1 MAFYNQL
8 ETNNFSILIQPQSG
22 NPISTGSR
30 VIGEWIGFCKSVNT
44 DTNVEDD
51 IYLNKGEVQALISK
65 ALDGAVLAE
74 TFAQSQTEQNVL
86 INQIQSTLKWQ
97 LLQYGNLLD
106 ISRAKENWIINSQNI
121 NGTSSDTFD
130 TSEPIEINHTDT
142 FKWSGTPAYLNYYT
156 SEMIY
161 ISTQI
166 FGSSTNINLDV
177 PENAKYIV
185 ISYNKTNTN
194 KKVLANMNYYIG
206 AMESTR
212 LNYDIPLYSFNKLIL
227 KDENF
232 LDNTVSI
239 NKLEKDIQ
247 NIIRHIDDYVLS
259 EYGNQIDPRIIKEHT
274 LTNATYPNGTY
285 NENQFS
291 TQPIEVV
298 ASLEYKTSGAIAYF
312 NWYDENMTYISTNIQ
327 GNLSIMT
334 LNPPENTKYVIVS
347 SNNQNLNTIIL
358 ATSNYIKGLIAGTA
372 QLEYV
377 PALYNTKSLLINN
390 DNILDNT
397 INESKLS
404 LEVQAKLNGSS
415 GYFANKTINFL
426 GDSITYGY
434 DGQAGGGRVEN
445 PYPSIVKDLLKFN
458 TCNNYG
464 INGSTIT
471 GNDEL
476 GVSPMNIRYSSM
488 SEADYVIVFA
498 GTNDHGQNMIL
509 GTPNDITN
517 STFYGSLD
525 ILIKGLINKYPK
537 ARIAFITPLR
547 KSNISANS
555 NGNSL
560 EDFVNVIKEKCKEYA
575 IPILDFYNL
584 SGCIPQIANFKTN
597 NLPDGLH
604 PNQDYYYVLAKK
616 IAHFIESL

>member
-44 DTNVEDD
+44 DTNVEDG

-274 LTNATYPNGTY
+274 LTNATYP
-285 NENQFS
+285 
-291 TQPIEVV
+291 
-298 ASLEYKTSGAIAYF
+298 
-312 NWYDENMTYISTNIQ
+312 
-327 GNLSIMT
+327 
-334 LNPPENTKYVIVS
+334 
-347 SNNQNLNTIIL
+347 
-358 ATSNYIKGLIAGTA
+358 TA
-372 QLEYV
+372 
-377 PALYNTKSLLINN
+377 A
-390 DNILDNT
+390 
-397 INESKLS
+397 
-404 LEVQAKLNGSS
+404 A
-415 GYFANKTINFL
+415 
-426 GDSITYGY
+426 
-434 DGQAGGGRVEN
+434 
-445 PYPSIVKDLLKFN
+445 
-458 TCNNYG
+458 
-464 INGSTIT
+464 
-471 GNDEL
+471 
-476 GVSPMNIRYSSM
+476 
-488 SEADYVIVFA
+488 
-498 GTNDHGQNMIL
+498 
-509 GTPNDITN
+509 
-517 STFYGSLD
+517 
-525 ILIKGLINKYPK
+525 
-537 ARIAFITPLR
+537 
-547 KSNISANS
+547 
-555 NGNSL
+555 
-560 EDFVNVIKEKCKEYA
+560 
-575 IPILDFYNL
+575 
-584 SGCIPQIANFKTN
+584 
-597 NLPDGLH
+597 
-604 PNQDYYYVLAKK
+604 
-616 IAHFIESL
+616 

>member
-1 MAFYNQL
+1 MSLLTPFLKLFKWDTTNETDL
-8 ETNNFSILIQPQSG
+8 ESEFNIDKSTNENWDKLDTKAQEHENKILDIEDSIEDIQTKDTEQDKLIQK
-22 NPISTGSR
+22 NIIKRRIS
-30 VIGEWIGFCKSVNT
+30 
-44 DTNVEDD
+44 
-51 IYLNKGEVQALISK
+51 
-65 ALDGAVLAE
+65 
-74 TFAQSQTEQNVL
+74 
-86 INQIQSTLKWQ
+86 
-97 LLQYGNLLD
+97 QYGNLLD
-106 ISRAKENWIINSQNI
+106 TLKTKENWLINNDNI
-121 NGTSSDTFD
+121 EGTINNSFD
-130 TSEPIEINHTDT
+130 TSELIEINKIDI
-142 FKWSGTPAYLNYYT
+142 FKWSGAPAYFNYYT
-156 SEMIY
+156 SEMNY
-161 ISTQI
+161 ISTQV
-166 FGSSTNINLDV
+166 FGNSTNINLNV
-177 PENAKYIV
+177 PENASYILV
-185 ISYNKTNTN
+185 SYNKTNTN
-194 KKVLANMNYYIG
+194 KKVLANMTYYIG
-206 AMESTR
+206 KMESAK
-212 LNYDIPLYSFNKLIL
+212 LNYDVPLYFYTNLLLENENIL
-227 KDENF
+227 DKS
-232 LDNTVSI
+232 LTI
-239 NKLEKDIQ
+239 NKLEQNIQ
-247 NIIRHIDDYVLS
+247 NNLSRTSDYTLS

-291 TQPIEVV
+291 TQPIEVD

-434 DGQAGGGRVEN
+434 DGQASGGRVEN

>member
-1 MAFYNQL
+1 M
-8 ETNNFSILIQPQSG
+8 
-22 NPISTGSR
+22 
-30 VIGEWIGFCKSVNT
+30 
-44 DTNVEDD
+44 
-51 IYLNKGEVQALISK
+51 
-65 ALDGAVLAE
+65 DGAVLAE
-74 TFAQSQTEQNVL
+74 TFKQSQDEQNILV
-86 INQIQSTLKWQ
+86 NQIQSMINLQ
-97 LLQYGNLLD
+97 ISQYGNLID
-106 ISRAKENWIINSQNI
+106 VSIAKENWLINSNNI
-121 NGTSSDTFD
+121 EGIVNNTFNTSQK
-130 TSEPIEINHTDT
+130 IEINTTDS
-142 FKWSGTPAYLNYYT
+142 FLYSGAPAYFNYYNAN
-156 SEMIY
+156 MDY
-161 ISTQI
+161 ISTQVN
-166 FGSSTNINLDV
+166 GSYTLTTLNI

-185 ISYNKTNTN
+185 VSYNNTDATQ
-194 KKVLANMNYYIG
+194 VILANVTYYIG
-206 AMESTR
+206 AIVGAKLTY
-212 LNYDIPLYSFNKLIL
+212 NKPLYNYNKLMI
-227 KDENF
+227 KDENL
-232 LDNTVSI
+232 LDSGISI
-239 NKLEKDIQ
+239 NKLEKNIQ
-247 NIIRHIDDYVLS
+247 NIIKHVNDYTLS
-259 EYGNQIDPRIIKEHT
+259 KYGNQIDYRIIKEHT

-291 TQPIEVV
+291 TQPIEID
-298 ASLEYKTSGAIAYF
+298 ASLEYRTSSAIAYF
-312 NWYDENMTYISTNIQ
+312 NWYDENMTYISTVAQ
-327 GNLSIMT
+327 GNVTLLH
-334 LNPPENTKYVIVS
+334 LNPPENAKYVIVS

-358 ATSNYIKGLIAGTA
+358 ATSNYIKGLITGTA

-397 INESKLS
+397 INENKLS

-415 GYFANKTINFL
+415 SYFADKTINFL

-434 DGQAGGGRVEN
+434 DGQSGGGRVEN

-471 GNDEL
+471 GNDGL
-476 GVSPMNIRYSSM
+476 GVAPMNNRYSSM
-488 SEADYVIVFA
+488 ADNADYVITFA

-509 GTPNDITN
+509 GTKNDTDN

-525 ILIKGLINKYPK
+525 ILIKGLVNKYPK

-547 KSNISANS
+547 KNNIGANT
-555 NGNSL
+555 NGNTL
-560 EDFVNVIKEKCKEYA
+560 EDFVNAIKEKCKEYA
-575 IPILDFYNL
+575 IPTLDFYNL

>member
-1 MAFYNQL
+1 MSLLTPFLKLFKWNTTNETDL
-8 ETNNFSILIQPQSG
+8 ESEFNIDKSMNENWDKLDTKAQEHENKILDIENNIENIQTKDTEQDKLIQK
-22 NPISTGSR
+22 NIIKRRIS
-30 VIGEWIGFCKSVNT
+30 
-44 DTNVEDD
+44 
-51 IYLNKGEVQALISK
+51 
-65 ALDGAVLAE
+65 
-74 TFAQSQTEQNVL
+74 
-86 INQIQSTLKWQ
+86 
-97 LLQYGNLLD
+97 QYGNLLD
-106 ISRAKENWIINSQNI
+106 TLKTKENWLINNDNI
-121 NGTSSDTFD
+121 EGTINNSFD
-130 TSEPIEINHTDT
+130 TSELIEINKIDI
-142 FKWSGTPAYLNYYT
+142 FKWSGAPAYFNYYT
-156 SEMIY
+156 SEMNY
-161 ISTQI
+161 ISTQT
-166 FGSSTNINLDV
+166 FGNSTNINLNV
-177 PENAKYIV
+177 PENASYILV
-185 ISYNKTNTN
+185 SYNKTNTN
-194 KKVLANMNYYIG
+194 KKVLANMTYYIG
-206 AMESTR
+206 KMESAK
-212 LNYDIPLYSFNKLIL
+212 LNYDVPLYFYTNLLLENENIL
-227 KDENF
+227 DKS
-232 LDNTVSI
+232 LTI
-239 NKLEKDIQ
+239 NKLEQNIQ
-247 NIIRHIDDYVLS
+247 NNLSRTSDYTLS
-259 EYGNQIDPRIIKEHT
+259 KYGNQIDYRIIKEHT
-274 LTNATYPNGTY
+274 LTNAKYPNGTY
-285 NENQFS
+285 YENQFS
-291 TQPIEVV
+291 TQPIEID
-298 ASLEYKTSGAIAYF
+298 ASLEYRTSSAIAYF

-334 LNPPENTKYVIVS
+334 LNPPENAKYVIVS
-347 SNNQNLNTIIL
+347 SNNQDLNTIIL

-471 GNDEL
+471 GNDGL
-476 GVSPMNIRYSSM
+476 GVAPMNNRYSSM
-488 SEADYVIVFA
+488 ADNADYVIVFG
-498 GTNDHGQNMIL
+498 GTNDHGQNMAL
-509 GTPNDITN
+509 GTKNDTDN

-547 KSNISANS
+547 KSNIGANT
-555 NGNSL
+555 NGNTL
-560 EDFVNVIKEKCKEYA
+560 EDFVNAIKEKCKEYA
-575 IPILDFYNL
+575 IPTLDLYNL

-604 PNQDYYYVLAKK
+604 PNEEYYYVLAKK

>member
-1 MAFYNQL
+1 MAFCNQL

-285 NENQFS
+285 NENLFS
-291 TQPIEVV
+291 TQPIEVD

>member
-291 TQPIEVV
+291 TQPIEVD

>member
-1 MAFYNQL
+1 MATTEKGIYYPNDYTKAADVLADMKRTAESVDAAIEKSKYNDKDIKD
-8 ETNNFSILIQPQSG
+8 SIKNIQDEQKIQDENIEKNIIKNTEQDELIQK
-22 NPISTGSR
+22 NIIKRRIS
-30 VIGEWIGFCKSVNT
+30 
-44 DTNVEDD
+44 
-51 IYLNKGEVQALISK
+51 
-65 ALDGAVLAE
+65 
-74 TFAQSQTEQNVL
+74 
-86 INQIQSTLKWQ
+86 
-97 LLQYGNLLD
+97 QYGNLLD
-106 ISRAKENWIINSQNI
+106 TLKTKENWLINNDNI
-121 NGTSSDTFD
+121 EGTINNSFD
-130 TSEPIEINHTDT
+130 TSELIEINKIDI
-142 FKWSGTPAYLNYYT
+142 FKWSGAPAYFNYYT
-156 SEMIY
+156 SEMNY
-161 ISTQI
+161 ISTQV
-166 FGSSTNINLDV
+166 FGNSTNINLNV
-177 PENAKYIV
+177 PENASYILV
-185 ISYNKTNTN
+185 SYNKTNTN
-194 KKVLANMNYYIG
+194 KKVLANMTYYIG
-206 AMESTR
+206 KMESAK
-212 LNYDIPLYSFNKLIL
+212 LNYDVPLYFYTNLLLENENIL
-227 KDENF
+227 DKS
-232 LDNTVSI
+232 LTI
-239 NKLEKDIQ
+239 NKLEQNIQ
-247 NIIRHIDDYVLS
+247 NNLSRTSDYTLS
-259 EYGNQIDPRIIKEHT
+259 KYGNQIDYRIIKEHT

-291 TQPIEVV
+291 TQPIEID
-298 ASLEYKTSGAIAYF
+298 ASLEYRTSSAIAYF
-312 NWYDENMTYISTNIQ
+312 NWYDENMTYISTTAQ
-327 GNLSIMT
+327 GNITLLH
-334 LNPPENTKYVIVS
+334 LNPPENAKYVIVS
-347 SNNQNLNTIIL
+347 SNNQYLNTIIL

-616 IAHFIESL
+616 IAHFIEGL